1 MIEYQAGLDAGH
13 SVLDIDLQD
22 VAYMLGIVNHQSR
35 AYGLAALA
43 RAPAAWHDRHAAQQQ
58 LYEAVTDYVRHGY
71 NQAMAA
77 KQRHIGF
84 LMILMQRLVTS
95 RAR

>member
-1 MIEYQAGLDAGH
+1 MSQTSGT
-13 SVLDIDLQD
+13 
-22 VAYMLGIVNHQSR
+22 
-35 AYGLAALA
+35 
-43 RAPAAWHDRHAAQQQ
+43 APK

-84 LMILMQRLVTS
+84 LMILMQRLGSVPINGIPKS
-95 RAR
+95 AGS

>member
-1 MIEYQAGLDAGH
+1 MTRLH
-13 SVLDIDLQD
+13 P
-22 VAYMLGIVNHQSR
+22 VAWQ
-35 AYGLAALA
+35 
-43 RAPAAWHDRHAAQQQ
+43 DRHAAQQN

-84 LMILMQRLVTS
+84 LMILMQVW
-95 RAR
+95 